1 MDSNRSKNAADWF
14 YNKVFGEESIRPR
27 FYEPEP
33 LPPSLLRAA
42 RSLEIGKTLSWG
54 NRALLFV
61 QQGKL
66 LAGFEDDYVY
76 ERPVQHFF
84 PTYQTL
90 SDPELRGYF
99 TWRTG
104 LRQGKLEQ
112 THLTYA
118 FLYIYELINLI
129 GVENPEEGYRKLVT
143 FREEYGSLDRRI
155 LPYLNRWIT
164 DFTVCY
170 RLEPQLLKETGP
182 VRYHNCVAVL
192 ENLKGSTDEQIL
204 DMLSV
209 LAPSWLKRSR
219 FYRDHKADMDTVL
232 VGVLRGME
240 AHYASG
246 KRPLAEHACGRRTV
260 SPVRLFESAVYH
272 NRQRQLNCVYRPD
285 ASRIFRCKNGVWT
298 VEKYGYSEQPSQ
310 YLEMITKTVDAI
322 LRRLWGDKH
331 PIQCE
336 TEVKW
341 VTKLIEAEGQRLL
354 EEKQA
359 KEAAEKRVRID
370 FSRLDAI
377 RRDAAITR
385 DKLIVEEE
393 MEEELPDT
401 LPASQPEADNGKETA
416 GEVPGGLPLSPPQ
429 YRLLRDLLYG
439 GSLDWVRREGL
450 MLSVLTDGINEALY
464 DMFCDTVL
472 TSDEPPEVIEDYIDE
487 LKETVTP

>member
-42 RSLEIGKTLSWG
+42 RSLEIGKTLSWE

-66 LAGFEDDYVY
+66 LAGFEDDYPY
-76 ERPVQHFF
+76 DRPVQHFF
-84 PTYQTL
+84 PTYQSL
-90 SDPELRGYF
+90 SDSELRGYF
-99 TWRTG
+99 TWRTRM
-104 LRQGKLEQ
+104 RQGSLEK

-129 GVENPEEGYRKLVT
+129 GVENPEEGYRKLVA
-143 FREEYGSLDRRI
+143 FREAYGALDWQI
-155 LPYLNRWIT
+155 LSYLNRWIA

-170 RLEPQLLKETGP
+170 RLEPQLLKDTYP

-192 ENLKGSTDEQIL
+192 EKLGDSTDAQIL

-219 FYRDHKADMDTVL
+219 FYREHKADMDTVL
-232 VGVLRGME
+232 ARVLRGME

-246 KRPLAEHACGRRTV
+246 KRPLVEQACGRRTA

-272 NRQRQLNCVYRPD
+272 NRQRQLNCVYHPD
-285 ASRIFRCKNGVWT
+285 DSRIYRCKNGIWT

-331 PIQCE
+331 PIRCE
-336 TEVKW
+336 TEMKW
-341 VTKLIEAEGQRLL
+341 VTKLIETEGQRLL
-354 EEKQA
+354 EEKQT

-393 MEEELPDT
+393 TEEALPD
-401 LPASQPEADNGKETA
+401 LPPVPVPDAGENAA
-416 GEVPGGLPLSPPQ
+416 GEVPDGLPLSPPQ

-439 GSLDWVRREGL
+439 GSLEWVRREGL